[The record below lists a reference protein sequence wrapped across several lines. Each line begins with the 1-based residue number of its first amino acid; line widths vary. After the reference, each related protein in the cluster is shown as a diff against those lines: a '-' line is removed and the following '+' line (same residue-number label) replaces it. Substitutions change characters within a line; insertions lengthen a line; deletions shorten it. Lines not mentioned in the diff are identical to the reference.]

1 MKKSERQKPK
11 PLVMGTILRTSLI
24 MQAVM
29 LSAQGADFYFDVN
42 GASPGSGVASGGSY
56 AWSGAFWSTATDGT
70 AATGTLPTRNTSYFS
85 AGVDGEGSFTVTG
98 ATSETGSVVVQEGNV
113 TLQSLTRIFNN
124 GSVLRT
130 LAGTSLT
137 IQNSPDFYNN
147 GVTFDT
153 AADTTI
159 TIAGTSSGSR
169 KALLTKTGPGRVIF
183 QGVNSGGSGG
193 TLTIHN
199 GEYRIQNSA
208 SVADGASVV
217 NSGGTLSLAN
227 NIAPTRGLTLN
238 GSGYISA
245 GALRSVSGSNS
256 WNGLLTLGSATRIH
270 ADPGASLTLN
280 PAAGNSVTGAFPLAL
295 GGSGTITVSK
305 PISAVASLTKD
316 GAGVAILAAP
326 NPFTG
331 PTTVSVGS
339 LRFSE
344 TSGVLATVGG
354 SLAVNATVEV
364 VNAASQTWSTPL
376 SGGTAG
382 RFVKQGGG
390 RLTLSGSHWFAG
402 TVAIQSGTLT
412 LATGS
417 SVSSVARFDVSAN
430 STFDVS
436 AVPGFALVSSQT
448 LSGVGNVTGSI
459 TTQAGS
465 VLDLTPGTPLTVTGA
480 MTITSGTAVRAPAAL
495 VNGTYP
501 LIRTTGGTLTTSPS
515 GLSVVGF
522 VSPTQVASL
531 ELNGGATELSLVVA
545 TNPYSS
551 RALTWMGDGSENFW
565 DNATSSTWRTN
576 SMPVVFTTSDT
587 LTFDQTG
594 SANPTVNL
602 TGTLVPGSVTVSS
615 NTDYTLTGEGRIAGP
630 TALSKSGTGKLI
642 LTGSHTFTGGT
653 SLIGGTLELRATG
666 ALGTGPFTNTATL
679 ALAPPTSL
687 TFGNTVS
694 GSGALVVSGGSATVA
709 GNNSAFTGPATVSS
723 GTLTLGHVS
732 ALGTA
737 VGATTISSGA
747 TLDLAGLAVGAEPV
761 VLAGGI
767 LANTSAPVA
776 SLAGPLTVSS
786 ASSLVT
792 ASELTLSGALGGNAA
807 LEISSG
813 VLRINGNSATNTGW
827 VTVASGATLA
837 GSGSLGGGLIVA
849 GTLAPSTGIAVVA
862 ALTVQGN
869 STLQSS
875 STTRLRIQKASGVAS
890 SDRLVVGGTL
900 TLGGTLA
907 ITISGQALAAGDT
920 FTLFTAGSLSGS
932 FSAVQLPYLYGDLQW
947 DRSTL
952 ATHGVVRV
960 IALPAVSTQ
969 AQRREWLLTR
979 VADDPGGVDGFT
991 AAGGFFA
998 RGDIEAGRS
1007 YALSRSRSLLSNHR
1021 SGAVQVDL
1029 FYIWPAIDLAIRY
1042 GQFLDAE
1049 THANIREVIL
1059 TFNQYKDTTT
1069 SNLKTLSWV
1078 TRFLG
1083 GQLYGEAAF
1092 DAAVDGNGV
1101 PVTND
1106 WRPADPDARSTLL
1119 SHLDTVVS
1127 SGFGEIAS
1135 RPYFWKNLLPILSLG
1150 QLAQDPV
1157 VRQRAAIAYEAG
1169 LAQNAGYWLRG
1180 HLAMPTSRSYPDML
1194 EQHPSSGASM
1204 GMFWYHFGGELP
1216 ALDSE
1221 SALMTAVMNPS
1232 VSPLLELAASDR
1244 DTPFFSRSRSGG
1256 NFLQSYVERDY
1267 ALFADGPVGPNSG
1280 QVYANGVVWT
1290 DSDRSRSRYSHLWVA
1305 KPIHD
1310 DPSSIN
1316 VSNTHGKESRQFNET
1331 IARDALLYSFD
1342 IAPPA
1347 DLTITPT
1354 PTPYGMGYVPGG
1366 YRAVVNDAAATGQ
1379 IFLHYGSVL
1388 IAIRSEL
1395 PFGWNPAVGITYPS
1409 GTVRAGDSEF
1419 LIDGDTATT
1428 RPPATFTTP
1437 LTANLRFAVAIET
1450 ARPADF
1456 PGTTPADKLAAF
1468 RTAILAIPK
1477 PFRPSDA
1484 PTTAVYT
1491 TRRGD
1496 RLRLTKTQ
1504 DASTYPVTVNGA
1516 PVEYALFPRIENPW
1530 IYQPAGSNTLILRS
1544 ADRRET
1550 LDFSTWSR
1558 TVATGSID
1566 VTPPVLANVPAN
1578 FTIAPAHPQP
1588 TVTYAATAS
1597 DDIEGSV
1604 PVVFTPP
1611 SGSAFTPGTT
1621 RIVTATATDSSLNY
1635 TRATFTVTVLPYPT
1649 PPAPAAPWS
1658 VRNVGVPP
1666 LVPGSAQHDVAN
1678 RVLIISGTGGTSG
1691 GGTNGDIWSGTSEGF
1706 TYASRAWTGDGVFTA
1721 RVWSLNASD
1730 SGAKAGIMVRESNTT
1745 GAKNAIT
1752 YMSASGSA
1760 FFQTKSATNGNVAS
1774 STTSGRGIPEWVRLV
1789 RSGNTFT
1796 GFYSHDGILWTQQ
1809 GAATTISMSGPDLT
1823 AGLAVAPRTGGQ
1835 TASVIFDNVT
1845 FHTPLDAWRLAAFG
1859 TDLNTGTA
1867 ADTADFD
1874 FDGVANLTEYALGT
1888 TPTNTASAPATIAVI
1903 LNQRLQL
1910 TFLRAR
1916 PDVTYIVEVSSGL
1929 SPDSWTT
1936 LATNPGS
1943 VGQTV
1948 TVIDTVNVSTANP
1961 PRRFL
1966 RLRVTSP

>member
-1 MKKSERQKPK
+1 MKQTGRQKLESPVIGI
-11 PLVMGTILRTSLI
+11 PSVLVRHGVWGRLLRTILI
-24 MQAVM
+24 MQFVPLA
-29 LSAQGADFYFDVN
+29 AQGADFYFDVN
-42 GASPGSGVASGGSY
+42 GATSGSGVANGSSY
-56 AWSGAFWSTATDGT
+56 PWSGAFWSTATDGT

-85 AGVDGEGSFTVTG
+85 AGVDGAGGFTVTG

-169 KALLTKTGPGRVIF
+169 KALITKTGPGRVIF

-227 NIAPTRGLTLN
+227 NIAPTRGLTL
-238 GSGYISA
+238 SGAGYNSA

-270 ADPGASLTLN
+270 ADSGASISLN
-280 PAAGNSVTGAFPLAL
+280 PAAGNSVTGAFPLTL
-295 GGSGTITVSK
+295 GGAGTITVSK
-305 PISAVASLTKD
+305 PISAVTSLTKD
-316 GAGVAILAAP
+316 GAGVAILAAV

-331 PTTVSVGS
+331 PTTVSAGT
-339 LRFSE
+339 LRFTE
-344 TSGVLATVGG
+344 AAGVLGAVGG
-354 SLAVNATVEV
+354 SLSVNATVEV
-364 VNAASQTWSTPL
+364 VNAATQTWSTPL

-382 RFVKQGGG
+382 RLVKQGGG
-390 RLTLSGSHWFAG
+390 RLTLSGSHLFAG
-402 TVAIQSGTLT
+402 TVAIQSGTLA
-412 LATGS
+412 LATGA
-417 SVSSVARFDVSAN
+417 SVSSVARCDVSAN

-436 AVPGFALVSSQT
+436 AVPSFALVSGQT
-448 LSGVGNVTGSI
+448 LSGVGNVTGPLA
-459 TTQAGS
+459 TQAGS
-465 VLDLTPGTPLTVTGA
+465 ILDLTPGSPLTVTGA
-480 MTITSGTAVRAPAAL
+480 LTIAPGTEMRAPAAL

-501 LIRTTGGTLTTSPS
+501 LIRTTGGTLTIMPS
-515 GLSVVGF
+515 ALSLVGF

-531 ELNGGATELSLVVA
+531 DLNGAATELSLVVA

-576 SMPVVFTTSDT
+576 GTPVVFTTSDT
-587 LTFDQTG
+587 LTFDQAG

-602 TGTLVPGSVTVSS
+602 TGTLVPGSVTVTS
-615 NTDYTLTGEGRIAGP
+615 NIDYALTGAGSIAGP
-630 TALSKSGTGKLI
+630 TALTKSGTGNLI
-642 LTGSHTFTGGT
+642 LTG
-653 SLIGGTLELRATG
+653 GTLEVRTTG
-666 ALGTGPFTNTATL
+666 AIGSGPLTSTATL
-679 ALAPPTSL
+679 ALAPPTFL

-694 GSGALVVSGGSATVA
+694 GSGALVVSGGNATVS
-709 GNNSAFTGPATVSS
+709 GNNTAFTGPATVSS
-723 GTLTLGHVS
+723 GSLTLGHVS

-737 VGATTISSGA
+737 DGTTTVSYGA

-761 VLAGGI
+761 VLAGGA
-767 LANTSAPVA
+767 LANTSATFA
-776 SLAGPLTVSS
+776 SLAGSITVSS
-786 ASSLVT
+786 ASTLAT
-792 ASELTLSGALGGNAA
+792 ASELTLIGALGGNAA

-813 VLRINGNSATNTGW
+813 VLRINGNSATNTGL

-837 GSGSLGGGLIVA
+837 GSGSLGGGLTVA
-849 GTLAPSTGIAVVA
+849 GALAPSTGIAGVA
-862 ALTVQGN
+862 TLTVE
-869 STLQSS
+869 SDATLQSS

-890 SDRLVVGGTL
+890 SDRLVAGGTL
-900 TLGGTLA
+900 TLGGTFSV
-907 ITISGQALAAGDT
+907 TISGQALAAGDT
-920 FTLFTAGSLSGS
+920 FTLFSADSFAGN
-932 FSAVQLPYLYGDLQW
+932 FSAIQLPYLFGDLQW
-947 DRSTL
+947 DRSTV
-952 ATHGVVRV
+952 ATNGVVRV

-979 VADDPGGVDGFT
+979 LADDPGGVDGFT

-998 RGDIEAGRS
+998 RGDIDAGRS

-1029 FYIWPAIDLAIRY
+1029 FYIWPAMDLAIRY

-1049 THANIREVIL
+1049 THANIREVVL

-1078 TRFLG
+1078 TRHLG

-1101 PVTND
+1101 PIPND
-1106 WRPADPDARSTLL
+1106 WRASDPNARSTLL
-1119 SHLDTVVS
+1119 GHLDTVVS

-1135 RPYFWKNLLPILSLG
+1135 RPYFWKNLLPLLSLG

-1157 VRQRAAIAYEAG
+1157 VRQRSAIAYEAG

-1221 SALMTAVMNPS
+1221 SALMTAVMKPS

-1256 NFLQSYVERDY
+1256 NFLQSYIERDY

-1290 DSDRSRSRYSHLWVA
+1290 DSDRSRYSHLWVA

-1316 VSNTHGKESRQFNET
+1316 ISNTHGKESRQFSET

-1347 DLTITPT
+1347 DLTIT

-1395 PFGWNPAVGITYPS
+1395 PFGWNPASGITYPS

-1437 LTANLRFAVAIET
+1437 LTTNFRFAVAIET

-1456 PGTTPADKLAAF
+1456 PGATPADQLAAF
-1468 RTAILAIPK
+1468 RTSILAIPK
-1477 PFRPSDA
+1477 PSRPADA

-1496 RLRLTKTQ
+1496 QLRLTKTQ

-1530 IYQPAGSNTLILRS
+1530 IYQPAGSNTLVLRS

-1550 LDFSTWSR
+1550 LDFSNWSR
-1558 TVATGSID
+1558 TIATGSID

-1578 FTIAPAHPQP
+1578 FTISPAHPQP
-1588 TVTYAATAS
+1588 TVTYSAIAS
-1597 DDIEGSV
+1597 DDVEGPV

-1635 TRATFTVTVLPYPT
+1635 SRATFTVTVLPYPT

-1658 VRNVGVPP
+1658 VRNIGAQP

-1678 RVLIISGTGGTSG
+1678 RVFIVSGTGGTSG
-1691 GGTNGDIWSGTSEGF
+1691 GGANGDIWSGTSEGF
-1706 TYASRAWTGDGVFTA
+1706 TYVSRPWTGDGVFTA

-1745 GAKNAIT
+1745 GARNAIT

-1760 FFQTKSATNGNVAS
+1760 FFQTKSSTNGNVAN

-1809 GAATTISMSGPDLT
+1809 GAATSISMSGLDLT
-1823 AGLAVAPRTGGQ
+1823 AGLAAAPRTGGQ
-1835 TASVIFDNVT
+1835 TAAVIFDNVT
-1845 FHTPLDAWRLAAFG
+1845 FHTPLDAWRFAAFG

-1874 FDGVANLTEYALGT
+1874 FDGVANLMEYALGT
-1888 TPTNTASAPATIAVI
+1888 TPTNAASATAPIAVI

-1916 PDVTYIVEVSSGL
+1916 PDVTYIVEASSNL
-1929 SPDSWTT
+1929 SPGSWTT

-1943 VGQTV
+1943 VGQSV
-1948 TVIDTVNVSTANP
+1948 TVIDTVEIPTAYP
-1961 PRRFL
+1961 PHRFL
-1966 RLRVTSP
+1966 RLRVTSL

>member
-1 MKKSERQKPK
+1 MQSV
-11 PLVMGTILRTSLI
+11 PL
-24 MQAVM
+24 A
-29 LSAQGADFYFDVN
+29 AQGADFYFDVN
-42 GASPGSGVASGGSY
+42 GSSPGSGVANGGSY

-70 AATGTLPTRNTSYFS
+70 TATGTLPTRNTSYFS
-85 AGVDGEGSFTVTG
+85 AGVDGAGSFTVTG

-227 NIAPTRGLTLN
+227 NIAPTRALTLN
-238 GSGYISA
+238 GAGYNSA

-256 WNGLLTLGSATRIH
+256 WNGLLILGSAARIN
-270 ADPGASLTLN
+270 ADSGASLTLN
-280 PAAGNSVTGAFPLAL
+280 PAAGNSVTGAFPLIL
-295 GGSGTITVSK
+295 GGAGTITVSK

-331 PTTVSVGS
+331 PTTVSVGT
-339 LRFSE
+339 LRFTE

-364 VNAASQTWSTPL
+364 VNTVTQTWSTPL

-382 RFVKQGGG
+382 RLVKQGGG
-390 RLTLSGSHWFAG
+390 RLTLSGSHLFAG
-402 TVAIQSGTLT
+402 TVAIQSGTLA
-412 LATGS
+412 LAPGA
-417 SVSSVARFDVSAN
+417 SVSSVARFDVAAN

-436 AVPGFALVSSQT
+436 AVTGFALVSGQT
-448 LSGVGNVTGSI
+448 LSGVGNVTGPLA
-459 TTQAGS
+459 TQAGS

-480 MTITSGTAVRAPAAL
+480 LTIASGTEVRAPAAL

-501 LIRTTGGTLTTSPS
+501 LIRTTGGTLTTTPS
-515 GLSVVGF
+515 ALSLVGF

-531 ELNGGATELSLVVA
+531 ELNGAATELSLVVA
-545 TNPYSS
+545 TSPYSS
-551 RALTWMGDGSENFW
+551 RALTWMGDGSGNFW
-565 DNATSSTWRTN
+565 DNTTSSTWRSNGT
-576 SMPVVFTTSDT
+576 PVVFTTSDT
-587 LTFDQTG
+587 LAFDQSG

-602 TGTLVPGSVTVSS
+602 TGTLVPGSVTIAS
-615 NTDYTLTGEGRIAGP
+615 NTDYTLTGAGIIAGP
-630 TALSKSGTGKLI
+630 TSLTKSGTGKLV
-642 LTGSHTFTGGT
+642 LTGSHTFTSGT
-653 SLIGGTLELRATG
+653 SLTGGTLELRSTG
-666 ALGTGPFTNTATL
+666 ALGTGTLTNTATL

-687 TFGNTVS
+687 TLGNTVS
-694 GSGALVVSGGSATVA
+694 GSGALVVSGGNATVS
-709 GNNSAFTGPATVSS
+709 GNNTAFTGPATVSS

-737 VGATTISSGA
+737 DGSTTVSSAA

-761 VLAGGI
+761 VLAGGT
-767 LANTSAPVA
+767 LANTSATVA
-776 SLAGPLTVSS
+776 SLAGSITVSS
-786 ASSLVT
+786 ASTLAM
-792 ASELTLSGALGGNAA
+792 ASELTLTGALGGNGA

-813 VLRINGNSATNTGW
+813 VLRINGYSATNTGW

-837 GSGSLGGGLIVA
+837 GSGSLGGGLTVA
-849 GTLAPSTGIAVVA
+849 GTLAPSTGIAGVA
-862 ALTVQGN
+862 TLTVQGN
-869 STLQSS
+869 STLQSG

-900 TLGGTLA
+900 TLGGTLGG
-907 ITISGQALAAGDT
+907 TLSVMISGQALAAGDT
-920 FTLFTAGSLSGS
+920 FTLFSADSFAGN

-952 ATHGVVRV
+952 ATNGVVRV

-969 AQRREWLLTR
+969 VQRREWLLTR
-979 VADDPGGVDGFT
+979 LADDPGGVDGFT

-998 RGDIEAGRS
+998 RGDIDAGRA

-1029 FYIWPAIDLAIRY
+1029 FYIWPAVDLAIRY

-1049 THANIREVIL
+1049 THANIREVVL

-1106 WRPADPDARSTLL
+1106 WRASDPDARSTLL

-1150 QLAQDPV
+1150 QLVQDPV
-1157 VRQRAAIAYEAG
+1157 VRQRSAIAYEAG

-1290 DSDRSRSRYSHLWVA
+1290 ESDRSRYSHLWVA

-1316 VSNTHGKESRQFNET
+1316 VSNTHGKESRQFSET
-1331 IARDALLYSFD
+1331 ITRDALLYSFD

-1395 PFGWNPAVGITYPS
+1395 PFGWNPASGITYPS

-1437 LTANLRFAVAIET
+1437 LAANFRFAVAIET
-1450 ARPADF
+1450 ARPTDF
-1456 PGTTPADKLAAF
+1456 PGATPADQLAAF

-1477 PFRPSDA
+1477 PSRPADA

-1496 RLRLTKTQ
+1496 QLRLTKTQ

-1578 FTIAPAHPQP
+1578 LTIAPAQPQP
-1588 TVTYAATAS
+1588 TVTYSATAS
-1597 DDIEGSV
+1597 DDVEGSV

-1658 VRNVGVPP
+1658 VRNIGAQP
-1666 LVPGSAQHDVAN
+1666 LVPGTAQHDVAN
-1678 RVLIISGTGGTSG
+1678 RVFIVSGTGGTSG
-1691 GGTNGDIWSGTSEGF
+1691 GGANGDIWSGTSEGF
-1706 TYASRAWTGDGVFTA
+1706 TYVSRPWTGDGVFTA

-1730 SGAKAGIMVRESNTT
+1730 SGAKAGIMVRESTTT
-1745 GAKNAIT
+1745 GARNATT

-1760 FFQTKSATNGNVAS
+1760 FFQTKSASNGNVAN

-1809 GAATTISMSGPDLT
+1809 GASTIIAMAGPDLT
-1823 AGLAVAPRTGGQ
+1823 AGLAAAPRTGGQ
-1835 TASVIFDNVT
+1835 TAAVIFDNVT
-1845 FHTPLDAWRLAAFG
+1845 FHTPLDAWRFAAFG

-1874 FDGVANLTEYALGT
+1874 SDGVANLVEYALGT
-1888 TPTNTASAPATIAVI
+1888 TPTNAASVVAPIAVI
-1903 LNQRLQL
+1903 LNQKLQL

-1916 PDVTYIVEVSSGL
+1916 SDVTYIVEATSNL
-1929 SPDSWTT
+1929 SPGSWTT
-1936 LATNPGS
+1936 LVTNPGS

>member
-11 PLVMGTILRTSLI
+11 PLVMGTMLRTFLI

-42 GASPGSGVASGGSY
+42 GASPGSGVANGGSY
-56 AWSGAFWSTATDGT
+56 AWSSAFWSTATDGT

-85 AGVDGEGSFTVTG
+85 AGVDGAGSFTVTG

-169 KALLTKTGPGRVIF
+169 KALITKTGPGRVIF

-193 TLTIHN
+193 TLTIQN

-227 NIAPTRGLTLN
+227 NIAPTRSLTLH
-238 GSGYISA
+238 GGGYISA

-270 ADPGASLTLN
+270 ADSGASLTLN
-280 PAAGNSVTGAFPLAL
+280 PAAGNSVTGAFPLTL
-295 GGSGTITVSK
+295 GGLGTITVSK

-331 PTTVSVGS
+331 PTTVSVGT
-339 LRFSE
+339 LRFTE
-344 TSGVLATVGG
+344 AAGVLATVGG
-354 SLAVNATVEV
+354 SLAVNANVEV
-364 VNAASQTWSTPL
+364 VNATTQTWSTSI

-382 RFVKQGGG
+382 RLVKQGGG
-390 RLTLSGSHWFAG
+390 RLTLSGSQLFAG
-402 TVAIQSGTLT
+402 TVAIQSGTLA
-412 LATGS
+412 LATGA
-417 SVSSVARFDVSAN
+417 SVSSVTRFDVSAN

-436 AVPGFALVSSQT
+436 AVPGFSLVSGQT
-448 LSGVGNVTGSI
+448 LSGVGNVTGPLA
-459 TTQAGS
+459 TQAGS
-465 VLDLTPGTPLTVTGA
+465 VLDLTLGTPLTVTGSL
-480 MTITSGTAVRAPAAL
+480 TIASGTAVRAPAAL

-501 LIRTTGGTLTTSPS
+501 LIRTTGGTLTTMPS
-515 GLSVVGF
+515 ALSLVGF

-531 ELNGGATELSLVVA
+531 ELNGAATELSLVVA
-545 TNPYSS
+545 TNPNSS
-551 RALTWMGDGSENFW
+551 RALTWMGDGSGNFW
-565 DNATSSTWRTN
+565 DNANSSTWRSNGT
-576 SMPVVFTTSDT
+576 PVVFTTSDT
-587 LTFDQTG
+587 LTFDQNG
-594 SANPTVNL
+594 SSNPTVNL
-602 TGTLVPGSVTVSS
+602 TGTLVPTSVTVAS
-615 NTDYTLTGEGRIAGP
+615 NTDYTLTGAGSIAGP
-630 TALSKSGTGKLI
+630 TSLSKSGTGNLI
-642 LTGSHTFTGGT
+642 LTGAHTFTGGT
-653 SLIGGTLELRATG
+653 SLTGGTLELRATG
-666 ALGTGPFTNTATL
+666 ALGTGPFTSTATL

-687 TFGNTVS
+687 TLGNTVS
-694 GSGALVVSGGSATVA
+694 GSGALVVSGGNATVA
-709 GNNSAFTGPATVSS
+709 GNNTAFTGPATVSS

-737 VGATTISSGA
+737 GGATTVSPGA

-761 VLAGGI
+761 VLAGGT
-767 LANTSAPVA
+767 LANTSATVA
-776 SLAGPLTVSS
+776 SLAGPITVSS
-786 ASSLVT
+786 ASTLAT

-813 VLRINGNSATNTGW
+813 VLRINGNSVTNTGW

-837 GSGSLGGGLIVA
+837 GSGSLGGGLTVA
-849 GTLAPSTGIAVVA
+849 GTLAPSTGVA
-862 ALTVQGN
+862 GVATLTVQGDA
-869 STLQSS
+869 TFQPG
-875 STTRLRIQKASGVAS
+875 STTRLRIQKASGVVS
-890 SDRLVVGGTL
+890 SDRLVAGGML
-900 TLGGTLA
+900 TLGGTLSV
-907 ITISGQALAAGDT
+907 TVSGQALAAGDT
-920 FTLFTAGSLSGS
+920 FTLFSADSFAGN

-952 ATHGVVRV
+952 ATHGIVRV

-979 VADDPGGVDGFT
+979 LADDPGGVDGFA

-998 RGDIEAGRS
+998 RGDIDAGRS

-1029 FYIWPAIDLAIRY
+1029 FYIWPAMDLAIRY
-1042 GQFLDAE
+1042 GPFLDAE
-1049 THANIREVIL
+1049 THANIREVVL

-1101 PVTND
+1101 SVTND
-1106 WRPADPDARSTLL
+1106 WRGSDPNARSTLL

-1221 SALMTAVMNPS
+1221 SALMTAVMKPS

-1290 DSDRSRSRYSHLWVA
+1290 DSDRSRYSHLWVA

-1316 VSNTHGKESRQFNET
+1316 ISNTHGKESRQFSET

-1366 YRAVVNDAAATGQ
+1366 YHAVVNDAAATGQ

-1395 PFGWNPAVGITYPS
+1395 PFGWNPASGITYPS

-1456 PGTTPADKLAAF
+1456 PGATPADQLAAF

-1496 RLRLTKTQ
+1496 QLRLTKTQ

-1597 DDIEGSV
+1597 DDVEGSV

-1658 VRNVGVPP
+1658 VRNIGAQP
-1666 LVPGSAQHDVAN
+1666 LVSGSAQHDVAN
-1678 RVLIISGTGGTSG
+1678 RVFIVSGTGGTSG
-1691 GGTNGDIWSGTSEGF
+1691 GGANGDIWSGTSEGF

-1745 GAKNAIT
+1745 GARNAIT

-1796 GFYSHDGILWTQQ
+1796 GFFSHDGILWTQQ

-1835 TASVIFDNVT
+1835 IASVIFDNVT

-1859 TDLNTGTA
+1859 TDLNAGSA

-1874 FDGVANLTEYALGT
+1874 FDGATNLMEYALGT
-1888 TPTNTASAPATIAVI
+1888 TPTHVASAAAPIAVI

-1916 PDVTYIVEVSSGL
+1916 PDVTYIVETSSGL

-1943 VGQTV
+1943 VGQSV